1 MMGSKLSHSICN
13 KRERRVISFQKK
25 MVAESEERKK
35 ARESKKLSKA
45 IQAEKLKRGPSRR
58 NMTLNL
64 SKNGGKCGRIAGLL
78 MVARTR
84 SLLILETETGMEMV
98 PFL

>member
-64 SKNGGKCGRIAGLL
+64 
-78 MVARTR
+78 
-84 SLLILETETGMEMV
+84 
-98 PFL
+98 